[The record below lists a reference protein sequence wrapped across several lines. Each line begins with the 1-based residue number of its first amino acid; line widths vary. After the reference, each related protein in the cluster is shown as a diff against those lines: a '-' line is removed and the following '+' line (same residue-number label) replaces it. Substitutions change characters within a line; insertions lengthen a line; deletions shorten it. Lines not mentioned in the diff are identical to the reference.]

1 MKKLSQ
7 IINENTAEYLDD
19 NFRLELIDMLQVALA
34 EEFNAWY
41 QYTIVCKFLK
51 GVGRPDVEKFYE
63 EAAKDEFED
72 HGMFLIERICQLG
85 GYPDKLISPD
95 NWNKTA
101 EHKYITPEFTEEGD
115 IILNDSLD
123 QNISAE
129 QGAIET
135 YVKIEKF
142 TRGIDQVTNS
152 KIKEIL
158 KDEEEHLQSLLDFKN
173 DIN

>member
-7 IINENTAEYLDD
+7 IINENTAEYLDN

-41 QYTIVCKFLK
+41 QYTIVCNFLR
-51 GVGRPDVEKFYE
+51 GIGRPNVEKFYK

-72 HGMFLIERICQLG
+72 HGMFLLERISQLG
-85 GYPDKLISPD
+85 GYPSKLQTPTD
-95 NWNKTA
+95 WNVIA
-101 EHKYITPEFTEEGD
+101 EHKYITPEFTQEGD
-115 IILNDSLD
+115 IILAESID
-123 QNISAE
+123 QNIIAE

-135 YVKIEKF
+135 YIKIEKF
-142 TRGIDQVTNS
+142 TRGIDHVTNS

-158 KDEEEHLQSLLDFKN
+158 KDEEEHLQTLLDFKK